1 MTKSTMKKDLHD
13 TRVNLRSQL
22 KKISLRI
29 DDLDDLDFLKELL
42 TEFTSL
48 DKKLV
53 EEQIKDLEKRKELLS
68 SEL

>member
-53 EEQIKDLEKRKELLS
+53 EEQIKNLEKRKELLS